1 MRGGPEADEKSER
14 LTDFER
20 VWQRL
25 ESERKGLRAAQAEQ
39 DNLSKPS
46 GPSGPVAVPDHP
58 EDAEAGEKSERK
70 ELRAARA
77 EQDNLSKPS
86 GPSGP
91 VAVADEPAANEKS
104 ERVWQRL
111 ERKRKEPHV
120 ARAEQDNLS
129 EPSSPSK
136 PSELRVA
143 QSEQDDLSKPGG
155 LSEQSEPSA
164 ARAEQDDLSK
174 PSGTSEQSEPSAARA
189 EQDDLSKPSGPSKPS
204 EPRGLD
210 LLPKEYL
217 MTIEDRDASVDLVT
231 LQRGLLTLA
240 PMEDIRLVT
249 YAKGVPV
256 ISLRVEGELD
266 LERLSEAVGNA
277 IGRRCEVIP
286 QDGTKLFLRLTPND
300 DQEEE
305 AT

>member
-1 MRGGPEADEKSER
+1 MRGGPEVGEKSER

-136 PSELRVA
+136 PSELR
-143 QSEQDDLSKPGG
+143 
-155 LSEQSEPSA
+155 
-164 ARAEQDDLSK
+164 
-174 PSGTSEQSEPSAARA
+174 
-189 EQDDLSKPSGPSKPS
+189 
-204 EPRGLD
+204 GLD

-217 MTIEDRDASVDLVT
+217 MTIEDRDASVDLIT

>member
-1 MRGGPEADEKSER
+1 M
-14 LTDFER
+14 
-20 VWQRL
+20 
-25 ESERKGLRAAQAEQ
+25 
-39 DNLSKPS
+39 
-46 GPSGPVAVPDHP
+46 
-58 EDAEAGEKSERK
+58 
-70 ELRAARA
+70 
-77 EQDNLSKPS
+77 
-86 GPSGP
+86 
-91 VAVADEPAANEKS
+91 AVADEPAANEKS

-136 PSELRVA
+136 PSELR
-143 QSEQDDLSKPGG
+143 
-155 LSEQSEPSA
+155 
-164 ARAEQDDLSK
+164 
-174 PSGTSEQSEPSAARA
+174 
-189 EQDDLSKPSGPSKPS
+189 
-204 EPRGLD
+204 GLD

-217 MTIEDRDASVDLVT
+217 MTIEDRDASVDLIT